1 MWEELSERLNVI
13 KEAKGL
19 LYCDGLVS
27 SRLVGKV
34 GLGVETSETLFI
46 SGITGDR
53 SPPLVSG
60 HADYMFPCLPPHPSL
75 SLSLSSSHFHKST
88 EPQFECISCAVCE
101 SATLTG
107 MQGPVEI
114 CSLTE

>member
-1 MWEELSERLNVI
+1 MI

-34 GLGVETSETLFI
+34 GLGVEAFETLFI

-53 SPPLVSG
+53 GPPLVSG
-60 HADYMFPCLPPHPSL
+60 HADYISPCLPPHPSL
-75 SLSLSSSHFHKST
+75 SVFINALSLSFRVY
-88 EPQFECISCAVCE
+88 FMCC
-101 SATLTG
+101 
-107 MQGPVEI
+107 M
-114 CSLTE
+114 